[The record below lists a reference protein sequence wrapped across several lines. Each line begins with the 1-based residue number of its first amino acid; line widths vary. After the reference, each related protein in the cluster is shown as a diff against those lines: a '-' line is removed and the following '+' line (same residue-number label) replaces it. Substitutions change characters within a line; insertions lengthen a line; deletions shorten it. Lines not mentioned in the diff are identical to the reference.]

1 MIGGPVGPPP
11 LFFFWRSKI
20 EERNKR
26 GKRDGLTASPF
37 PSCPNFIAPSP
48 AQPSSNNPHPCAIRS
63 PIIATSRH
71 KAHCVTCR
79 DVAII
84 GNNVTLPA
92 IFFRKKTL
100 LLLSPFFIA
109 TGRQSHCRP
118 ARRHGKPWSPPA
130 TIPATETIEGL

>member
-1 MIGGPVGPPP
+1 MVPPP
-11 LFFFWRSKI
+11 FFFFWRSKI
-20 EERNKR
+20 EEQKKR

-37 PSCPNFIAPSP
+37 LSCPNFIAPSP
-48 AQPSSNNPHPCAIRS
+48 AQPSSNNSHPCAIRS
-63 PIIATSRH
+63 PIIAMSRH
-71 KAHCVTCR
+71 KAHRVACR

-92 IFFRKKTL
+92 IFSEKNASGPL
-100 LLLSPFFIA
+100 SLLSPFFIA